1 MSKMKDLV
9 FEILEMY
16 NDEHL
21 SISEIAR
28 SVGFSVDE
36 VQAVVNE
43 WSIVDQNGYLGQ

>member
-1 MSKMKDLV
+1 MAKMKDLV

-36 VQAVVNE
+36 VEAIIEE
-43 WSIVDQNGYLGQ
+43 WSTVDQN

>member
-1 MSKMKDLV
+1 MAKMKDLV
-9 FEILEMY
+9 FDILEMY

-28 SVGFSVDE
+28 SVGMGIDE

-43 WSIVDQNGYLGQ
+43 WSMEFKID

>member
-1 MSKMKDLV
+1 MARMKELV

-28 SVGFSVDE
+28 SVGLSVNE
-36 VQAVVNE
+36 VECVVNE
-43 WSIVDQNGYLGQ
+43 WSTVDQNE

>member
-28 SVGFSVDE
+28 SVGFSIDE
-36 VQAVVNE
+36 VSAIIEE
-43 WSIVDQNGYLGQ
+43 WSTVDQN

>member
-36 VQAVVNE
+36 VEAILKE
-43 WSIVDQNGYLGQ
+43 WGSENQN

>member
-9 FEILEMY
+9 FDILEMY

-36 VQAVVNE
+36 VSAIIDE
-43 WSIVDQNGYLGQ
+43 WAMEFKID

>member
-21 SISEIAR
+21 SVSEIAR

-36 VQAVVNE
+36 VRQVIEE
-43 WSIVDQNGYLGQ
+43 WSDTLEKA

>member
-1 MSKMKDLV
+1 MKDLV

-28 SVGFSVDE
+28 SVGFSIDE
-36 VQAVVNE
+36 VSAIIEE
-43 WSIVDQNGYLGQ
+43 WSIVDQN

>member
-36 VQAVVNE
+36 VEAIIEE
-43 WSIVDQNGYLGQ
+43 WSTVDQN

>member
-28 SVGFSVDE
+28 SVGMGIDE

-43 WSIVDQNGYLGQ
+43 WSMEFKID

>member
-1 MSKMKDLV
+1 MAKMKDLV

-28 SVGFSVDE
+28 SVGFSIDE
-36 VQAVVNE
+36 VEAIIEE
-43 WSIVDQNGYLGQ
+43 WSIVDQN

>member
-1 MSKMKDLV
+1 MKDLV

-36 VQAVVNE
+36 VQTIIDE
-43 WSIVDQNGYLGQ
+43 WAMEFKID

>member
-1 MSKMKDLV
+1 MAKMKELV
-9 FEILEMY
+9 MDILEMY

-28 SVGFSVDE
+28 SVGFSIDE

-43 WSIVDQNGYLGQ
+43 WSIVDQN

>member
-1 MSKMKDLV
+1 MKDLV

-28 SVGFSVDE
+28 SVGFSIDE
-36 VQAVVNE
+36 VEAIIEE
-43 WSIVDQNGYLGQ
+43 WSTVDQN

>member
-9 FEILEMY
+9 FDILEMY

-21 SISEIAR
+21 SISEISR

-36 VQAVVNE
+36 VESIIEE
-43 WSIVDQNGYLGQ
+43 WSDSMAKT